1 VQNGQNGFCFESFID
16 ECAHAA
22 SADPVSYRLQLLGA
36 SRPRQQAVVKLAAER
51 AQWGTKLPRGRGR
64 GIAFFDYG
72 GTYVA
77 EVAEVT
83 VSKRDGVHVD
93 RVVCAFDCGTLI
105 NPDTVRA
112 QVESAVIW
120 ATSAALYGEITVKE
134 GRTVQSNFHDYRV
147 LRMAEAPV
155 VEVHLLRNLET
166 PTGVGE
172 PAVPPLAAAI
182 ANAIFAATGQRLRR
196 MPFRLADLDVAA
208 LRDI

>member
-1 VQNGQNGFCFESFID
+1 
-16 ECAHAA
+16 
-22 SADPVSYRLQLLGA
+22 
-36 SRPRQQAVVKLAAER
+36 
-51 AQWGTKLPRGRGR
+51 
-64 GIAFFDYG
+64 
-72 GTYVA
+72 VA